1 MREYVGRSSRS
12 VDRTIEEKTRSGPT
26 NSRAGY
32 AFVINDVFAGRRSP
46 MSNRGLFLVKELSA
60 NVEKCDEDLSE
71 YSIFGAHAL
80 NLLQHY
86 LRLSLDYG
94 RIPSVLGGLVTRA
107 RVSHTKMHSMEDDT
121 IFIHDISRC
130 LEQELKEEELRL
142 MALIVFMDHTFDE
155 AAAMQGYSLRQTY
168 RMFYDL
174 MDRLTRAF
182 FDREF
187 LDREKLMG
195 VVKKPMGRARPG
207 TIEASAAQ

>member
-1 MREYVGRSSRS
+1 
-12 VDRTIEEKTRSGPT
+12 VDRTIEEKTRTGTT
-26 NSRAGY
+26 NGRASY
-32 AFVINDVFAGRRSP
+32 AFVVSDDCAGRWSP
-46 MSNRGLFLVKELSA
+46 MSNHGLFLVKEMSA
-60 NVEKCDEDLSE
+60 NVERCDEGLSE
-71 YSIFGAHAL
+71 YSIFRAHTL

-107 RVSHTKMHSMEDDT
+107 RVSHTKMHTMEDDT
-121 IFIHDISRC
+121 IFIHDMSRC
-130 LEQELKEEELRL
+130 LERELAEEELRL
-142 MALIVFMDHTFDE
+142 VALIVFMDHTFEE

-168 RMFYDL
+168 RMFYEL

-195 VVKKPMGRARPG
+195 VLKKPMGRARPG
-207 TIEASAAQ
+207 TIEARAAQ

>member
-1 MREYVGRSSRS
+1 LAE
-12 VDRTIEEKTRSGPT
+12 
-26 NSRAGY
+26 SRAGR
-32 AFVINDVFAGRRSP
+32 AMVVGDGIARRWSF
-46 MSNRGLFLVKELSA
+46 MENSGLFLVKELSA
-60 NVEKCDEDLSE
+60 NVEKSDEDLSE
-71 YSIFGAHAL
+71 YSIFRAHTL

-107 RVSHTKMHSMEDDT
+107 RVSHTKMHTMEDDT
-121 IFIHDISRC
+121 IFIHDMSRC
-130 LEQELKEEELRL
+130 LERELAEEELRL

-168 RMFYDL
+168 RMFYEL

-195 VVKKPMGRARPG
+195 VLKKPMGRARPG
-207 TIEASAAQ
+207 TIEARAAQ

>member
-1 MREYVGRSSRS
+1 MCMYVGRSAGSL
-12 VDRTIEEKTRSGPT
+12 VRTIEAKAGSKLAK
-26 NSRAGY
+26 SRARH
-32 AFVINDVFAGRRSP
+32 AFVVGDDLAGRRSP
-46 MSNRGLFLVKELSA
+46 MNNRGLFLVKELFA
-60 NVEKCDEDLSE
+60 NIEVRDEDLSE
-71 YSIFGAHAL
+71 YSIFRTHTL
-80 NLLQHY
+80 KLLQHY
-86 LRLSLDYG
+86 LRISLDYG
-94 RIPSVLGGLVTRA
+94 RIPSVLGGQVTRA

-155 AAAMQGYSLRQTY
+155 AAAIQGYSLRQTY

-187 LDREKLMG
+187 LNREKLMG
-195 VVKKPMGRARPG
+195 VMKKPMGRVRPG
-207 TIEASAAQ
+207 TIEACAAQ